1 MQAAMRVYMINT
13 LEFFVNFEVSSI
25 AFISFV
31 NVVNADD
38 EVKSKLSL
46 EKSHANVNDST
57 MNNFIRSVNKISD
70 EDSIMLHTYLVQT
83 ISRLMM
89 KSISR
94 IESKLLC
101 MIILS
106 SWKSDFCSSCS
117 RASCIL
123 LESISSKIRLSILSI
138 LVRNSMSRY
147 LLDIFDVCRHLSK
160 HSHWHSCWS
169 LMKNIVSQTQ
179 IWRIL
184 TQLRSLFESLLC
196 RIDISWACVSCYRK
210 RKKMWWARDWLCMT
224 RRIYEL
230 WLTESFQSSQEKT
243 Q

>member
-1 MQAAMRVYMINT
+1 MRVYMINT

-106 SWKSDFCSSCS
+106 S
-117 RASCIL
+117 
-123 LESISSKIRLSILSI
+123 
-138 LVRNSMSRY
+138 
-147 LLDIFDVCRHLSK
+147 
-160 HSHWHSCWS
+160 
-169 LMKNIVSQTQ
+169 
-179 IWRIL
+179 
-184 TQLRSLFESLLC
+184 
-196 RIDISWACVSCYRK
+196 
-210 RKKMWWARDWLCMT
+210 
-224 RRIYEL
+224 
-230 WLTESFQSSQEKT
+230 
-243 Q
+243 